1 MVMWRT
7 SMRTH
12 LAGRLSS
19 NYFNPNSEFRR
30 PYPRKAAPAFRLGR
44 RESALR
50 FDKRGRNHAGLD
62 LAQPRFA
69 ARKPLTVN

>member
-19 NYFNPNSEFRR
+19 NYFNLNSVFRR
-30 PYPRKAAPAFRLGR
+30 PYPRKDLPALRLGR
-44 RESALR
+44 HESALR
-50 FDKRGRNHAGLD
+50 FDKTGE
-62 LAQPRFA
+62 PR
-69 ARKPLTVN
+69 RP